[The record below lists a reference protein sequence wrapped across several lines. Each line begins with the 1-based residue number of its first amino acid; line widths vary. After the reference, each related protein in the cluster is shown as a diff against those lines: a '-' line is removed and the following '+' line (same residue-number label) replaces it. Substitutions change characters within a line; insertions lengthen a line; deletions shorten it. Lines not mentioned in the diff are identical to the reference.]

1 MNKTEKVTIKNV
13 VYIRETTIDVF
24 PFGWDCRALASAL
37 EVVWLENNEF
47 KREIYMVDT
56 RFGYDCP
63 ADEVELEWVGNVE
76 EMQEKYKEYL
86 IQQRCEESKKEG
98 HSLFAKIG
106 DTIEVY
112 KGRKYPKGTRFVIK
126 SESTYRDMYGRARAY
141 YWITECG
148 KKVDKFNCI
157 IVG

>member
-63 ADEVELEWVGNVE
+63 ADEVELEWVDNGE
-76 EMQEKYKEYL
+76 EMQEM
-86 IQQRCEESKKEG
+86 G
-98 HSLFAKIG
+98 
-106 DTIEVY
+106 
-112 KGRKYPKGTRFVIK
+112 
-126 SESTYRDMYGRARAY
+126 ARAQY
-141 YWITECG
+141 VKEQMHPVKIYKQWKHYLEEQVKG
-148 KKVDKFNCI
+148 N
-157 IVG
+157 